1 VGVLDDDSRD
11 EDIDLSSLA
20 LQVWNSASEADQK
33 AARNLPNVISATRAL
48 PETADPR
55 LNPPGVITYLRFP
68 DGTDALVQVDAQGN
82 LVSQSLSAIFRNAA
96 CAPDTP
102 PLPRAE
108 NHHALVA
115 KCAEIVQQ
123 EHTMLGGQLGTLR
136 SLRRKLYDRL
146 QRYREQL
153 EKQPNLFAEEQRTML
168 THLIDLL
175 YRYPLKRAAE
185 DAIRRQLK
193 LGINDESLIDMLA
206 RLAENNRLCEV
217 SDTPTEPLREPQIVC
232 SMGLVRP

>member
-1 VGVLDDDSRD
+1 
-11 EDIDLSSLA
+11 
-20 LQVWNSASEADQK
+20 
-33 AARNLPNVISATRAL
+33 
-48 PETADPR
+48 
-55 LNPPGVITYLRFP
+55 
-68 DGTDALVQVDAQGN
+68 
-82 LVSQSLSAIFRNAA
+82 
-96 CAPDTP
+96 
-102 PLPRAE
+102 
-108 NHHALVA
+108 
-115 KCAEIVQQ
+115 
-123 EHTMLGGQLGTLR
+123 
-136 SLRRKLYDRL
+136 
-146 QRYREQL
+146 
-153 EKQPNLFAEEQRTML
+153 ML